1 MSGGLVNCLLKKD
14 LTLIYDKS
22 EITGC
27 LLFWYNLSLTVLRG
41 HKKVIRW
48 SLDSHQSTS
57 GHQPVTYAVNIHIA
71 IALCFLENCAHNVA
85 FDYLSVFLK

>member
-1 MSGGLVNCLLKKD
+1 MLVKKD
-14 LTLIYDKS
+14 LTLIYDKC

-27 LLFWYNLSLTVLRG
+27 LLFCYNLSLTVLRG

-57 GHQPVTYAVNIHIA
+57 GHQLVTNAVNIHIA
-71 IALCFLENCAHNVA
+71 LALSFLENCAHNAA
-85 FDYLSVFLK
+85 FDYLSVFLN